1 MPRYH
6 HSPSA
11 SPRKK
16 WWLPWL
22 CRSQLAKAQ
31 RLVDSGAT
39 QVALKEVME
48 VALQVEVEETTVKAS
63 LAAEAMAV
71 AVELVAVAALE
82 VAGSVMVV
90 QGCLGSTHAEA
101 LHSVLQS
108 ENRVMA
114 AL

>member
-1 MPRYH
+1 MD
-6 HSPSA
+6 A
-11 SPRKK
+11 SSS
-16 WWLPWL
+16 W
-22 CRSQLAKAQ
+22 AEQ
-31 RLVDSGAT
+31 RIYN
-39 QVALKEVME
+39 AL
-48 VALQVEVEETTVKAS
+48 
-63 LAAEAMAV
+63 
-71 AVELVAVAALE
+71 AVAALE